1 MEYRH
6 ALLLG
11 ATGATGKELINLL
24 LSDSNFEKVTIFV
37 RRKVD
42 IKHQKL
48 NVHIIDFTNLN
59 KYKAL
64 IKGDLLFS
72 ALGTTK
78 KDAGSKEQQYLVDYT
93 YQHEFAK
100 MAAKNGVSHY
110 SLISSIG
117 ADEKSLLFYPK
128 IKGKIEESVK
138 LLDFKTIHIFQ
149 PPSLIR
155 QAELIRPAEKVF
167 VKLFKFLNS
176 IGMLKALKPM
186 PVYVLASKMISESL
200 KTKKAKITIYKP
212 EDIFKN

>member
-6 ALLLG
+6 ALVLG

-24 LSDSNFEKVTIFV
+24 LNDSNFDKVTIFV
-37 RRKVD
+37 RRQVEL
-42 IKHQKL
+42 KHKKL
-48 NVHIIDFTNLN
+48 NVHLIDFTNLN

-93 YQHEFAK
+93 YQYEFAK
-100 MAAKNGVSHY
+100 MATENGVSHY
-110 SLISSIG
+110 SLVSSLG
-117 ADEKSLLFYPK
+117 ADENSILFYPK
-128 IKGKIEESVK
+128 IKGKLEESVK
-138 LLDFKTIHIFQ
+138 FLDFKTIHIFQ

-155 QAELIRPAEKVF
+155 QAELIRAGEKLF
-167 VKLFKFLNS
+167 VKLFKFFNS

-186 PVYVLASKMISESL
+186 PVYVLASKMISESF

-212 EDIFKN
+212 EDIFKI